1 MSDGARY
8 DAWLFDLDGTLV
20 GIRDAY
26 VHEVIDRVGDRLG
39 RGFTPAQADAVWHGL
54 GGGANERLAAW
65 GVDPEAF
72 WTAFHEEEDPAS
84 RADAAY
90 LYDDAAWVG
99 DLDVPAGLVTHCQS
113 YLTEAVL
120 DRLDIGDWFDTVVC
134 CDETTG
140 WKPDPR
146 PVELALADLGVGADP
161 RDGTHGRPETG
172 PAPVPLVGDSPCDVG
187 AAWNA
192 GLEGV
197 HVERHGHERRGCCVL
212 GDRRLDSLA
221 PLGPAPSGAV
231 PSGSD

>member
-1 MSDGARY
+1 MSDGPRY
-8 DAWLFDLDGTLV
+8 EAWLFDLDGTLV

-39 RGFTPAQADAVWHGL
+39 RTFTPAQAEAIWHGL
-54 GGGANERLAAW
+54 GAGANEQLTAL

-72 WTAFHEEEDPAS
+72 WTAFHEEEEPAS
-84 RADAAY
+84 RAEAAY
-90 LYDDAAWVG
+90 LYDDAAWIG
-99 DLDVPAGLVTHCQS
+99 DLDAPAGLVTHCQS
-113 YLTEAVL
+113 YLTERVL

-146 PVELALADLGVGADP
+146 PVELALAELDVDAGAP
-161 RDGTHGRPETG
+161 RGKGRSTAAAPLIG
-172 PAPVPLVGDSPCDVG
+172 DNPADVG

-192 GLEGV
+192 GLDGI

-212 GDRRLDSLA
+212 GDRRLESLA
-221 PLGPAPSGAV
+221 PLRPETGDPVAG
-231 PSGSD
+231 D